1 MLSNGEAGAYD
12 PAIMIRIRR
21 VLLVASLALVLGG
34 CAATPV
40 VGAAAP
46 EGSSVTSA
54 EAAAGQA
61 AGGGSN
67 GPAYDACALVPA
79 ADVQALIGANDGG
92 KAALPVGTGGQCVW
106 TNKDNEY
113 SVTVDIGATD
123 TAINGLPELDPAFGE
138 AEPLE
143 DGMRYFAGAV
153 DFEAKGRSCYVQV
166 ATNNTADGGD
176 KGAAVKLAK
185 AVRSRVQ

>member
-1 MLSNGEAGAYD
+1 
-12 PAIMIRIRR
+12 MIRIRP
-21 VLLVASLALVLGG
+21 VLLVASLALVLSG
-34 CAATPV
+34 CAATSV
-40 VGAAAP
+40 VGTAGP

-54 EAAAGQA
+54 EAAAGEA
-61 AGGGSN
+61 AGGGS
-67 GPAYDACALVPA
+67 GPAFDACSLVPA

-92 KAALPVGTGGQCVW
+92 VAADPVGTGGNCVW

-113 SVTVDIGATD
+113 SVSVDIGATD
-123 TAINGLPELDPAFGE
+123 TAINGLPELDPALGT

-153 DFEAKGRSCYVQV
+153 EFEAKGRSCSVQV

-176 KGAAVKLAK
+176 KGAAVELAK
-185 AVRSRVQ
+185 KVKSRV

>member
-1 MLSNGEAGAYD
+1 
-12 PAIMIRIRR
+12 MISIRP
-21 VLLVASLALVLGG
+21 VLLVASVALALSG
-34 CAATPV
+34 CGATSV
-40 VGAAAP
+40 VGSASP

-54 EAAAGQA
+54 EAA
-61 AGGGSN
+61 GGGD
-67 GPAYDACALVPA
+67 GPAFDACALVPA

-92 KAALPVGTGGQCVW
+92 VAATPVGTGGNCVW

-123 TAINGLPELDPAFGE
+123 TAVNGLPELDPALGE
-138 AEPLE
+138 AEPLD

-153 DFEAKGRSCYVQV
+153 DFAAQGRSCSVQV

-176 KGAAVKLAK
+176 KGAAVELAK
-185 AVRSRVQ
+185 AVKARV